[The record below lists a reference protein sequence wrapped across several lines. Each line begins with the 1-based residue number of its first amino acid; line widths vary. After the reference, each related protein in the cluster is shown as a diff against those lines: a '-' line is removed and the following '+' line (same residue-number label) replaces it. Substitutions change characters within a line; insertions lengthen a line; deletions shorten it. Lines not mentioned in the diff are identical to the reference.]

1 MVRHTYR
8 ILLVDDDLSSLE
20 VLGEVLKRA
29 GYEIFSAENG
39 YEALKII
46 QGDSIDLAIL
56 DYELPDTTGLELLQ
70 QIKPMQPSVP
80 VIIMSGNMS
89 QNIRLD
95 VFEAGAYTFIP
106 KPINLRQF
114 QQFVAQALNFK
125 QRWTSGSETSSH
137 IIQIK
142 KSILQSLFLHRDF
155 CR

>member
-1 MVRHTYR
+1 MVRYTYR
-8 ILLVDDDLSSLE
+8 ILLVDDDVSSLE

-80 VIIMSGNMS
+80 VIIMSGNPS

-114 QQFVAQALNFK
+114 QQFVAQALNFR
-125 QRWTSGSETSSH
+125 QRWTSGSETSSYV
-137 IIQIK
+137 IQIK
-142 KSILQSLFLHRDF
+142 KSIFFRWI
-155 CR
+155 RKK

>member
-8 ILLVDDDLSSLE
+8 ILLVDDDVSSLE

-80 VIIMSGNMS
+80 VIIMSGNPS

-125 QRWTSGSETSSH
+125 QRRTSGSETSSH

-142 KSILQSLFLHRDF
+142 RSIFFRWI
-155 CR
+155 RKK

>member
-8 ILLVDDDLSSLE
+8 ILLVDDDASSLE

-70 QIKPMQPSVP
+70 QIKLIQPSVP
-80 VIIMSGNMS
+80 VIIMSGNLS

-137 IIQIK
+137 VIQIK
-142 KSILQSLFLHRDF
+142 KSIFFRWI
-155 CR
+155 RKK

>member
-8 ILLVDDDLSSLE
+8 ILLVDDDVSSLE

-80 VIIMSGNMS
+80 VIIMSGNLS

-114 QQFVAQALNFK
+114 QQFVAQALNFR
-125 QRWTSGSETSSH
+125 QRWTSGSETGSH
-137 IIQIK
+137 VIQIK
-142 KSILQSLFLHRDF
+142 RSIFFRWI
-155 CR
+155 RKK

>member
-1 MVRHTYR
+1 MVRYTYR
-8 ILLVDDDLSSLE
+8 ILLVDDDVSSLE

-46 QGDSIDLAIL
+46 QSDSIDLAIL

-80 VIIMSGNMS
+80 VIIMSGNTS

-114 QQFVAQALNFK
+114 QQFVAQALNFR

-137 IIQIK
+137 VIQIK
-142 KSILQSLFLHRDF
+142 KSIFFRWI
-155 CR
+155 RKK